1 MISLDEFY
9 INYKIIVESAV
20 KKLISESIQT
30 ALVSTY
36 NDRGAYNAS
45 NDQFPSSGGSG
56 AAGAI
61 MAGDTWVIDADGS
74 PGGVYL
80 NIGDTIRAAVDNP
93 TQNLADWTIINTGFG
108 YTPLNKEGDTIT
120 GINGSGYLGLT
131 KQATDPSTPTNGV
144 KLFSNA
150 DGHLTYINEDG
161 NVIDFDDV
169 LSLLSLQSNGLLFV
183 DMQADDNILTAE
195 ESKNTI
201 FILTNVGDGSKKL
214 TLTDSNDVPSFLTF
228 YVFDNN
234 PVNISLSGNTF
245 NKTVKPQTPLQV
257 IYRTTA
263 SIALNYV
270 TFDNLITPGWATKVH
285 FNEFGL
291 IDNSSTISTADV
303 LDSLNKR
310 YVTDAEKQIIQD
322 FIAAGGD
329 AVPPTRTIN
338 GYTLENDIVLTK
350 TDLSLGNVDNTSD
363 LNKPISTATQSAL
376 DNKEDK
382 SNKGVANGYTPL
394 DNANK
399 IPLSY
404 LPDSVVGALKFKGF
418 WNAATNVIIS
428 GDSSLNGQPIPPASS
443 SNEGW
448 YFIVQTEG
456 TSVIDGQHDWQQR
469 DWIISIGTSW
479 QELDNVDAV
488 WSVNGYEGI
497 VTLQTGDVPDEENF
511 RYVTDAEK
519 TKLSNLS
526 GVNTGDQSLS
536 DLGGVPTTRTV
547 NGKALTSDI
556 NILPI
561 DIGLG
566 NIDNTADVDKPV
578 STFQQTALNAKQ
590 SLSEKGQPSGYP
602 PLNESGKIPS
612 QYLPASGGGDGVAGA
627 IKYMGTWNASTNVCS
642 SSDVGVDN
650 NPLPIADVDNEGW
663 YFIISNAG
671 STEID
676 SIDDWKVN
684 DWIVSIGSQWIKNNN
699 SGSSDTFD
707 HSTLQLRSEK
717 GQPNGYVPL
726 NGSGKIDNGF
736 LPPGSSDFNF
746 KEEFYEVKAIDVT
759 NKYITLEE
767 TPIDDTRINLLVYG
781 GTHQRPLI
789 DFVVSDNILS
799 WSGLALETLIDDN
812 SYLYITYEY

>member
-30 ALVSTY
+30 ALVSIY
-36 NDRGAYNAS
+36 SDRGAYNAS

-56 AAGAI
+56 SAGAI

-93 TQNLADWTIINTGFG
+93 TNNLADWIIVNTGFG

-120 GINGSGYLGLT
+120 GINGSGYLGLS
-131 KQATDPSTPTNGV
+131 KQSTDPSTPTNGI
-144 KLFSNA
+144 KLFSNS
-150 DGHLTYINEDG
+150 DGHLTYINEQG

-169 LSLLSLQSNGLLFV
+169 LSLLEQQSNGLLLV
-183 DMQADDNILTAE
+183 DMQNDDYVLNAE
-195 ESKNTI
+195 QSKNTI

-214 TLTDSNDVPSFLTF
+214 TLTDGGDVPTHLTF

-234 PVNISLSGNTF
+234 PVNVSLSANSF
-245 NKTVKPQTPLQV
+245 NKAVKPQTPLQV

-263 SIALNYV
+263 SISLNYV
-270 TFDNLITPGWATKVH
+270 TFNSLVTPGWATKVH

-303 LDSLNKR
+303 SDSLNKR

-329 AVPPTRTIN
+329 AVPPTRMIN
-338 GYTLENDIVLTK
+338 GHTLENDITLTK

-363 LNKPISTATQSAL
+363 INKPISTATQAAL

-382 SNKGVANGYTPL
+382 TNKGIANGYVPL
-394 DNANK
+394 DNATK
-399 IPLSY
+399 IPLTY

-418 WNAATNVIIS
+418 WNAASNVIIS
-428 GDSSLNGQPIPPASS
+428 GDSTLNGQPIPAASPT
-443 SNEGW
+443 NEGW

-469 DWIISIGTSW
+469 DWIISIGSSW

-488 WSVNGYEGI
+488 WSVNGQEGI
-497 VTLQTGDVPDEENF
+497 VTLQTGDVPDETDF

-526 GVNTGDQSLS
+526 GVNTGDQTLA
-536 DLGGVPTTRTV
+536 DLGGVPTSRTI
-547 NGKALTSDI
+547 NGKNLTTDI
-556 NILPI
+556 NIQPI

-566 NIDNTADVDKPV
+566 NVDNTADLDKPV
-578 STFQQTALNAKQ
+578 SSFQQTALDGKQ
-590 SLSEKGQPSGYP
+590 SLSQKGQPEGYP
-602 PLNESGKIPS
+602 PLNSSGKIPS
-612 QYLPASGGGDGVAGA
+612 QYLPAGGGGDGVAGA
-627 IKYMGTWNASTNVCS
+627 VKYMGSWNADTNICS
-642 SSDVGVDN
+642 STDVGIN
-650 NPLPIADVDNEGW
+650 GNPLPVADVDNEGW
-663 YFIISNAG
+663 YFIISTAG
-671 STEID
+671 TTEID
-676 SIDDWKVN
+676 SIDDWKLN
-684 DWIVSIGSQWIKNNN
+684 DWIVSIGNQWIKNNN
-699 SGSSDTFD
+699 SGSGDSFD
-707 HSTLQLRSEK
+707 HSTLQLKSEK
-717 GQPNGYVPL
+717 GQANGYAPL
-726 NGSGKIDNGF
+726 NNSGKIDNSF
-736 LPPGSSDFNF
+736 LPPGNADFNF
-746 KEEFYEVKAIDVT
+746 KEEFYEVKSIDIT
-759 NKYITLEE
+759 NKFITLEE
-767 TPIDDTRINLLVYG
+767 SPIDDTRINLLVYG

-799 WSGLALETLIDDN
+799 WSGLALETLIDSG